1 MLKDISKM
9 RLGIKIGR
17 MRIDIIGYADDI
29 PLVSNILINLQKML
43 EAVENY
49 CNQHEI
55 KVNGDKTVLLIFNKW
70 CQRSKK
76 ELTED
81 SVQFKPK
88 LQGYELKENY
98 TLKYLGV
105 EIVSDLTNTRHLD
118 AKCNKAIKAMASIK
132 AKGLCDKQIH
142 AETKS
147 VMYNSFIMPIL
158 TYCVELLVLNKKEM
172 NQIRITESNM
182 IKTMLNVR
190 SSCRSKP
197 ILNAMRVEHLSRR
210 INKMKLSLFIRL
222 NENEYTKT
230 LLNECEINKIELD
243 FMEQIKED
251 THELSDAHSVINKCK
266 IKIDILK
273 KASNDEWKSC
283 LLALKLREIFNMP
296 LRSKIS
302 SLITQLTSTYT
313 PNFLLT

>member
-17 MRIDIIGYADDI
+17 MSIDIIGYADDI

-105 EIVSDLTNTRHLD
+105 EIV
-118 AKCNKAIKAMASIK
+118 
-132 AKGLCDKQIH
+132 
-142 AETKS
+142 
-147 VMYNSFIMPIL
+147 Y
-158 TYCVELLVLNKKEM
+158 
-172 NQIRITESNM
+172 
-182 IKTMLNVR
+182 KTF
-190 SSCRSKP
+190 
-197 ILNAMRVEHLSRR
+197 RR
-210 INKMKLSLFIRL
+210 
-222 NENEYTKT
+222 
-230 LLNECEINKIELD
+230 
-243 FMEQIKED
+243 Q
-251 THELSDAHSVINKCK
+251 V
-266 IKIDILK
+266 
-273 KASNDEWKSC
+273 
-283 LLALKLREIFNMP
+283 
-296 LRSKIS
+296 
-302 SLITQLTSTYT
+302 
-313 PNFLLT
+313 